1 MIDSRSFIQL
11 PTTPLPALGAFVSSQ
26 RLPTCHQQNE
36 IEEDAASGSSIS
48 RASSMDYTDD
58 EEEVSSI
65 METEDDNDEDD
76 PSDYSDSDMDVKDV
90 TLEVSVPDERVLAH
104 RASMKK
110 FKDMR
115 PALQDWIDSWSEK
128 KIPDVGWLNVY
139 GYCNKDKG
147 YGGYGVVLRDNWARP
162 ITAATCLHTRR
173 GSQFFQVLS
182 GLKTGLGLAIKY
194 GCLRLI
200 VGCNVRKAVDLLDFV
215 FQKGGA
221 CRSGA
226 GSSSHV
232 KIKGICKDCSKRRV
246 LVKDTTL
253 ETSIPVIANLKDLRA
268 QLDKSQ
274 FVGFSMIDRDE
285 NEPAHCLAKMA
296 KRDALK
302 AKRLPLKESKVIRPA
317 DFPHKLEKTL
327 GMMLLT
333 VTPDILTNSGY

>member
-11 PTTPLPALGAFVSSQ
+11 PITPLPALGAFVSSQ

-36 IEEDAASGSSIS
+36 IEEDTASGSTSWKQ
-48 RASSMDYTDD
+48 DD
-58 EEEVSSI
+58 
-65 METEDDNDEDD
+65 DDEDD
-76 PSDYSDSDMDVKDV
+76 PSDYSDMDVSM
-90 TLEVSVPDERVLAH
+90 SVPDFQRVLAH

-115 PALQDWIDSWSEK
+115 PALQDWMRSWSEK
-128 KIPDVGWLNVY
+128 KIPDVGWLNVC

-162 ITAATCLHTRR
+162 ITAATCLRTRR

-182 GLKTGLGLAIKY
+182 GLKMSLGLAIKY

-200 VGCNVRKAVDLLDFV
+200 VGC
-215 FQKGGA
+215 
-221 CRSGA
+221 
-226 GSSSHV
+226 
-232 KIKGICKDCSKRRV
+232 
-246 LVKDTTL
+246 T
-253 ETSIPVIANLKDLRA
+253 NLKDLRA

-285 NEPAHCLAKMA
+285 NEPAHS
-296 KRDALK
+296 
-302 AKRLPLKESKVIRPA
+302 KRLPLKESKVIRPA
-317 DFPHKLEKTL
+317 EFPRKLEKL
-327 GMMLLT
+327 FGMMLLT

>member
-1 MIDSRSFIQL
+1 
-11 PTTPLPALGAFVSSQ
+11 
-26 RLPTCHQQNE
+26 
-36 IEEDAASGSSIS
+36 
-48 RASSMDYTDD
+48 
-58 EEEVSSI
+58 
-65 METEDDNDEDD
+65 
-76 PSDYSDSDMDVKDV
+76 VKDV
-90 TLEVSVPDERVLAH
+90 TLEVSVPDERVLSH

-115 PALQDWIDSWSEK
+115 PVLQDWIDSWSEK

-162 ITAATCLHTRR
+162 ITAATFFAQEG

-182 GLKTGLGLAIKY
+182 GLKTGLGLAIKH

-246 LVKDTTL
+246 LVKDATL
-253 ETSIPVIANLKDLRA
+253 ETLIPVIAKLKDLRA
-268 QLDKSQ
+268 RLDKSQ

-317 DFPHKLEKTL
+317 DFPRKLEKTL
-327 GMMLLT
+327 WNDAFDCDTRYSHELRLLMA
-333 VTPDILTNSGY
+333 PQ